1 MPVRLTRFALG
12 GRLQEVVV
20 AIDGVRETCV
30 AAGMVVMEALGFG
43 LVGAGLVELTSMVDS
58 AKPKRQ

>member
-1 MPVRLTRFALG
+1 
-12 GRLQEVVV
+12 LQEVVV

-30 AAGMVVMEALGFG
+30 AAGMAAMEALGFG